1 MQCKSTLF
9 LTGVE
14 IKQTKLGNFFV
25 VIPELLVQLLVA
37 LFGQPGVMQK
47 NVSYCISEKKIK
59 IQLKNSLWK
68 SVLCH
73 SVSVLLQESS
83 SGGCYEKED

>member
-1 MQCKSTLF
+1 MQWKSTLF

-25 VIPELLVQLLVA
+25 VIPELLVQLLIA

-47 NVSYCISEKKIK
+47 NVSYCISEKKDKDTIEK
-59 IQLKNSLWK
+59 FVMEICALSFSVGFVTGKQLWR
-68 SVLCH
+68 
-73 SVSVLLQESS
+73 LL
-83 SGGCYEKED
+83 